1 MGDHLRAATMITEAD
16 HPREEVTE
24 GVAARPH
31 HAAAR
36 PPAMGAEEVTEAAAD
51 LRLATAARVVAMEV
65 EEVGT
70 AAGAAPPRE
79 ADRPPEA
86 VATVGAPPLV
96 PTVEEEEEEDIADVH
111 PHVVAPPQ
119 EGDLHPG
126 AMEGAGAEVTD
137 DEKKR

>member
-1 MGDHLRAATMITEAD
+1 VGDHPRAATMITEAD

-24 GVAARPH
+24 GVAARLH

-51 LRLATAARVVAMEV
+51 LRLATAARVVAMGV

-96 PTVEEEEEEDIADVH
+96 PTVEEEEDIADVH

-137 DEKKR
+137 EKKR